1 MQGTLLKRVLALS
14 KVAFCGWVQK
24 YNTPSTGV
32 QWTPQP
38 ARNQKIFGPLGETP
52 CLLGPL
58 PVFISLELGAV
69 AESYPCPKTG
79 RMGPPRQGVVSWC
92 Q

>member
-1 MQGTLLKRVLALS
+1 MYELANSVLFVSYS
-14 KVAFCGWVQK
+14 KITCRIQVN
-24 YNTPSTGV
+24 Y

-38 ARNQKIFGPLGETP
+38 ARNQKIFGPPGETP

-79 RMGPPRQGVVSWC
+79 ITPIR
-92 Q
+92 